1 MGNKLSRIK
10 RYLLVL
16 VMLVSLSRFE
26 IAPAMDE
33 RLNQV
38 DAPGAQ
44 VRVLRS
50 DENGLWLEVSSQGYR
65 FEPVELDGAVYDR
78 LVLANASYTSEPG
91 APQLPMLSVLI
102 GVPAQAEVRLR
113 VIADEA
119 QLLPGK
125 RRLPPAPTPVPPEED
140 FQPARTAYLPN
151 PLRYSSQEA
160 YPAEA
165 AHLADDAWFRNQRI
179 VRVELYPFQYLAGS
193 GQVWQRPGLRVQVSF
208 EDKGGV
214 APLRRVSNPGNSSAP
229 FDSALDNLLLN
240 PEQAR
245 LWRGFPSADPSGK
258 PELSLPTLDSPAY
271 RIAISEDGLY
281 RLSYATLAA
290 AGLPVSTLDP
300 VNLQLSNQGREVAL
314 YVANTDGDEH
324 RFSPGEYLAFYGQK
338 FYGDYLAQLYQGEDD
353 HWLTFTTQDIS
364 GAYITWT
371 PQMNAV
377 MLEKYTDE
385 NVYWLR
391 LGDVPGMR
399 MISLNAMPGGASAPQ
414 TYTQTARAE
423 QSVYWISRLFSG
435 EDTWFWDYI
444 SSSSTAT
451 RTYSKTLSAVA
462 DGDYQAILR
471 GEIVAETFNDSAAP
485 DHHTAFYLNDPSMLS
500 PVLDSYWDGKSRYR
514 FETQVSQTKL
524 VNGENQLLVAV
535 YPTPALSSQKL
546 YFDWFEIEYQ
556 RLFQAEDNRID
567 FTYPPVGQWRFQ
579 VSGYSTNDLYV
590 LDITQPLN
598 PVWLINWQKNFDVLS
613 FQVNQESP
621 ARYYAGVITELPLS
635 QITYYDPPD
644 LDEAADYLVITHG
657 DFITP
662 AQRLADYRQ
671 SQGLSSRVINVQDLY
686 NQFNYGIFNP
696 LAIKNYLQYAFQHWA
711 TPPAYVTLVGDGA
724 WNFKGSPRYFSLPI
738 YMPPNL
744 AWVDPWNGEVDSAN
758 LLATVVGDDILPD
771 VDISRIPVNSSAELD
786 AVVDKIIAYE
796 SAPHQ
801 DWQRHWIFVADNTPD
816 PAGDFVKLAQD
827 VIRDYQ
833 EPGYSVS
840 RIYQNDFGC
849 PPDCASVT
857 QAITHTLN
865 ITGALLLNYIG
876 HGAINRW
883 SGESILETDHLVW
896 LDNADRL
903 PLALSMT
910 CLDGYWI
917 HPGII
922 SGNLMLQSL
931 MEEALRA
938 NARGVI
944 ASFSPTGFGVVT
956 GHDALHRGFY
966 EAVFRQ
972 GIWRL
977 GEATDIAK
985 LNLFATGVN
994 FDLIHTFTIFGDA
1007 GLRLPSPYRLNL
1019 APPSQADA
1027 GPPGGTVTY
1036 SLQLTN
1042 TGVVTDTVAFE
1053 LSGNLWQT
1061 SLPATITLSAGE
1073 AVSLPLSVE
1082 IPLDA
1087 VDGQSDTVAVL
1098 ATSLGDRSQQAQAS
1112 LITTAYLYGVR
1123 LTPEPPAQFAAPG
1136 DVVTYTLTVYNNGAF
1151 EDVFHLSLQENVWE
1165 TSLLGD
1171 AYVGPLQP
1179 GESAQRS
1186 LQVKVPHD
1194 AADGA
1199 NDTAVLLA
1207 VSQGDP
1213 RRTAQV
1219 NLVTTAS
1226 HYQFQLSP
1234 LVASQQVKQGEQA
1247 TYLIRLENTSRLADT
1262 FDILLSGNQWQT
1274 TLEPTVVDLSPLS
1287 SANLEL
1293 RVQAPLE
1300 LPLGASDTAQVTAVS
1315 RGDPTLSI
1323 TAQAITQLRLYQVY
1337 MPAIEK

>member
-1 MGNKLSRIK
+1 MGNTPFKIK
-10 RYLLVL
+10 RFLLVL
-16 VMLVSLSRFE
+16 VLLVSLSRVE
-26 IAPAMDE
+26 KAPAMDE
-33 RLNQV
+33 RSNLADTPVQ
-38 DAPGAQ
+38 
-44 VRVLRS
+44 VLRS
-50 DENGLWLEVSSQGYR
+50 DENGLLLEVSSQGYH
-65 FEPVELDGAVYDR
+65 FEPVELDGVVYDR
-78 LVLANASYTSEPG
+78 LVLAHGSYTSEPG
-91 APQLPMLSVLI
+91 APQLPLVSVLI
-102 GVPAQAEVRLR
+102 GAPAQAEVRLR
-113 VIADEA
+113 VVSDDA
-119 QLLPGK
+119 QPLPGNY
-125 RRLPPAPTPVPPEED
+125 RLPPAPSPIPPDED
-140 FQPARTAYLPN
+140 FQPGRRAYLPD
-151 PLRYSSQEA
+151 PQRYSSQEV

-165 AHLADDAWFRNQRI
+165 ARLADDVWLRDQRL
-179 VRVELYPFQYLAGS
+179 VRVELYPFQYVAGL
-193 GQVWQRPGLRVQVSF
+193 GQVWRRSELRVQVSF
-208 EDKGGV
+208 EDNGDSV
-214 APLRRVSNPGNSSAP
+214 PLRRISTPGSSPVS
-229 FDSALDNLLLN
+229 FDTALDNLILN

-245 LWRGFPSADPSGK
+245 LWRGLPAADPS
-258 PELSLPTLDSPAY
+258 EDRLLSQPTLDSPAY
-271 RIAISEDGLY
+271 RISITEDGLY
-281 RLSYATLAA
+281 RLTYETLAA
-290 AGLPVSTLDP
+290 AGLPVATLDP
-300 VNLQLSNQGREVAL
+300 VNLQLSNQGREAAL
-314 YVANTDGDEH
+314 FVANTDGDEH

-353 HWLTFTTQDIS
+353 HWLTFATQNIS
-364 GAYITWT
+364 GTYIAWT

-391 LGDVPGMR
+391 LGDAPGLR
-399 MISLNAMPGGASAPQ
+399 MITLNAMPGGASVPQ
-414 TYTQTARAE
+414 TYTQIAHAE
-423 QSVYWISRLFSG
+423 QSVYWIARLFNG
-435 EDTWFWDYI
+435 EDTWFWDFV
-444 SSSSTAT
+444 SSSSVTT
-451 RTYSKTLSAVA
+451 RTYSTTLTAVA
-462 DGDYQAILR
+462 SGDYQAILR
-471 GEIVAETFNDSAAP
+471 GEIVAETFNDNVAP
-485 DHHTAFYLNDPSMLS
+485 DHHTAFYLNDPSLLS
-500 PVLDSYWDGKSRYR
+500 PILDSYWDGKSRYR
-514 FETQVSQTKL
+514 FETQVPQSKL
-524 VNGENQLLVAV
+524 VNGENQLDVAV
-535 YPTPALSSQKL
+535 YPTPALASQKL

-556 RLFQAEDNRID
+556 RLFRAQNNQID
-567 FTYPPVGQWRFQ
+567 FNYLPSGQWRFQ

-613 FQVNQESP
+613 FQVSQEAP
-621 ARYYAGVITELPLS
+621 AHYYAGVITDVPLS
-635 QITYYDPPD
+635 QISYYDPPD

-662 AQRLADYRQ
+662 ARRLADYRQ
-671 SQGLSSRVINVQDLY
+671 SQGLSTRVINVQDLY

-696 LAIKNYLQYAFQHWA
+696 LAIKNYLRFAFQHWA
-711 TPPAYVTLVGDGA
+711 TPPTYVILVGDGT
-724 WNFKGSPRYFSLPI
+724 WNFKGSPRYFSLPV

-771 VDISRIPVNSSAELD
+771 VDISRIPVNSASELE

-796 SAPHQ
+796 SAPRQ
-801 DWQRHWIFVADNTPD
+801 DWQRHWVFVADNVPD
-816 PAGDFVKLAQD
+816 PAGDFVELSQNM
-827 VIRDYQ
+827 IRDYQ

-849 PPDCASVT
+849 PPNCASVT
-857 QAITHTLN
+857 QAITRTLN

-883 SGESILETDHLVW
+883 SGESILDTDDILW
-896 LDNADRL
+896 LDNAERL

-910 CLDGYWI
+910 CLDGYWT

-922 SGNLMLQSL
+922 PGNLVLQSL

-944 ASFSPTGFGVVT
+944 ASFSPTGFGLVT

-966 EAVFRQ
+966 DAVFRQ

-1007 GLRLPSPYRLNL
+1007 ALRLPSPYSLEL
-1019 APPSQADA
+1019 APSSQADT
-1027 GPPGGTVTY
+1027 GPPGATVGY
-1036 SLQLTN
+1036 HLQLIN
-1042 TGVVTDTVAFE
+1042 TGVLTETVSFE
-1053 LSGNLWQT
+1053 ISGNLWQT